1 MCKLLEVSRSGYY
14 AWLKREERPRARQ
27 NRRLLEEIRAI
38 HKGSRRTYG
47 APRVHAELV
56 TLGRRVGK
64 NRVARLMAEHGI
76 RARRRRRFK
85 PKTTDSAHS
94 LPVAKNL
101 LLDYE
106 GTTGLDQVWVADIT
120 YIPTDEGWLYLASIL
135 DLHSR
140 RVVGWSM
147 QDNMRA
153 GLPLAALDMA
163 FQGRDPAKGLI
174 HHSDRGSQYA
184 SKAYSRALSA
194 RGAVASMSRK
204 GNCYDN
210 AVKESFF
217 HTLKTELVHLTRY
230 RTREEARASVF
241 EWIEVFYNRK
251 RLHSALGYRSPLA
264 FEEQLAS
271 PAPERAAA

>member
-14 AWLKREERPRARQ
+14 AWQKREERPRARE
-27 NRRLLEEIRAI
+27 NRRLLAEIREI
-38 HKGSRRTYG
+38 HEESRRTYG

-56 TLGRRVGK
+56 TRGRRVGR
-64 NRVARLMAEHGI
+64 NRVARLMAVDGL
-76 RARRRRRFK
+76 RPRRRRRFR

-94 LPVAKNL
+94 LPVAENL
-101 LLDYE
+101 LGAHE

-120 YIPTDEGWLYLASIL
+120 YIPTGEGWLYLASIL

-147 QDNMRA
+147 QDNLRV
-153 GLPLAALDMA
+153 GLPLSALDMA
-163 FQGRDPAKGLI
+163 FKGRQPEAGLI

-184 SKAYSRALSA
+184 AKAYRALLEEQ
-194 RGAVASMSRK
+194 GAVQSMSRK

-217 HTLKTELVHLTRY
+217 HTLKTELVHLQRY

-241 EWIEVFYNRK
+241 EWIEVFYNRR
-251 RLHSALGYRSPLA
+251 RLHSALGYRTPLG
-264 FEEQLAS
+264 FEDSLANQS
-271 PAPERAAA
+271 PERVAA